1 MIYQVN
7 DFDILF
13 YGGQPVRISVG
24 VIASPLEVLAT
35 NQASVDIDPVH
46 FWFYVLKLVL
56 GFWG

>member
-1 MIYQVN
+1 MYDISLY
-7 DFDILF
+7 FDILF
-13 YGGQPVRISVG
+13 YRGQPVCISVG

-56 GFWG
+56 VL